1 MVSQQ
6 IPEPHQSLLFRL
18 VEVYRD
24 SAERDTG
31 LVYFVEELG
40 GGLVLLQNSP
50 SEERLNGRSIEH
62 LRFLQSLGF
71 IRLSDSP
78 NQLPSF
84 IILQDA
90 FDYYKYYHCPR
101 AIRWLVRVW
110 EKTETHWLSL
120 IFGMVGGL
128 LPQLMGAL
136 IGLIRSLIT

>member
-1 MVSQQ
+1 MVPQQ

-18 VEVYRD
+18 VEVCRD

-31 LVYFVEELG
+31 LVYFVEEPG

-50 SEERLNGRSIEH
+50 SEKRFNGRSIEH
-62 LRFLQSLGF
+62 LRFLQSLGL

-84 IILQDA
+84 IVLQDTL
-90 FDYYKYYHCPR
+90 DYYKYHHRPR

-110 EKTETHWLSL
+110 EKNRNPLA
-120 IFGMVGGL
+120 IFD
-128 LPQLMGAL
+128 
-136 IGLIRSLIT
+136 S

>member
-1 MVSQQ
+1 MPQQ

-84 IILQDA
+84 IVLQDA
-90 FDYYKYYHCPR
+90 LDYYKYYHRPR

-128 LPQLMGAL
+128 LLQLMGAL
-136 IGLIRSLIT
+136 IGLIRSLIK

>member
-1 MVSQQ
+1 MPQQ

-84 IILQDA
+84 IVLQDA
-90 FDYYKYYHCPR
+90 LDYYKYYHHPR

-128 LPQLMGAL
+128 LLQLMGAL
-136 IGLIRSLIT
+136 IGLIRSLIK

>member
-1 MVSQQ
+1 MPQQ

-84 IILQDA
+84 IVLQDA
-90 FDYYKYYHCPR
+90 LDYYKCYHRPR

-128 LPQLMGAL
+128 LLQLMGAL
-136 IGLIRSLIT
+136 IGLIRSLIK